1 MKIKPRTKK
10 IIVLSV
16 MVALLVA
23 TGVLNWALND
33 RLTASDPIDANAVT
47 ETFFSAYRSE
57 REATR
62 ESEFL
67 YLDAI
72 ISSETSS
79 EAAKTAAEE
88 QKLGLVERMEKEMQL
103 ESLVKAK
110 GFEDAIVTMSDSG
123 VNVVVGTAELT
134 AEQAAQIYDIVRS
147 ETDLTTDPR
156 ASGSRKRRT
165 PPRVRLFTPRPLTN

>member
-33 RLTASDPIDANAVT
+33 RLTASEPIDANAVT

-147 ETDLTTDPR
+147 ETDLTAGDVKIIPY
-156 ASGSRKRRT
+156 
-165 PPRVRLFTPRPLTN
+165 N

>member
-10 IIVLSV
+10 VIVLSV

-33 RLTASDPIDANAVT
+33 RLTADPVDANVVT
-47 ETFFSAYRSE
+47 ETFFAAYRSD

-79 EAAKTAAEE
+79 AEAKTAAEE
-88 QKLGLVERMEKEMQL
+88 QKLDLVERMEKELQL
-103 ESLVKAK
+103 ETLVKSK
-110 GFEDAIVTMSDSG
+110 GFEDAIVTVSDSG
-123 VNVVVGTAELT
+123 VNVVVGAAEVT
-134 AEQAAQIYDIVRS
+134 DAQAAQIYDIVQS
-147 ETDLTTDPR
+147 ETTFKAADVKIIPYD
-156 ASGSRKRRT
+156 
-165 PPRVRLFTPRPLTN
+165 

>member
-10 IIVLSV
+10 VIVLSV

-33 RLTASDPIDANAVT
+33 RLTADPVDANVVT
-47 ETFFSAYRSE
+47 ETFFAAYRSD

-79 EAAKTAAEE
+79 AEAKTAAED
-88 QKLGLVERMEKEMQL
+88 QKLDLVERMEKELQL
-103 ESLVKAK
+103 ETLVKSK
-110 GFEDAIVTMSDSG
+110 GFEDAIVTVSDSG
-123 VNVVVGTAELT
+123 VNVVVGAAEVT
-134 AEQAAQIYDIVRS
+134 DAQAAQIYDIVQS
-147 ETDLTTDPR
+147 ETTFKAADVKIIPY
-156 ASGSRKRRT
+156 
-165 PPRVRLFTPRPLTN
+165 N

>member
-10 IIVLSV
+10 ILVLSV
-16 MVALLVA
+16 MVALRVA
-23 TGVLNWALND
+23 TGVLNCALND
-33 RLTASDPIDANAVT
+33 RLTSGDPVDGNAVT
-47 ETFFSAYRSE
+47 ETFFAAYRSD

-72 ISSETSS
+72 ITTETSS

-88 QKLGLVERMEKEMQL
+88 QKLDLVERMETEMQL
-103 ESLVKAK
+103 ETLVKAK
-110 GFEDAIVTMSDSG
+110 GFDDAIVTLSDEG

-134 AEQAAQIYDIVRS
+134 AEQTAQIYDIIRS
-147 ETDLTTDPR
+147 ETDYSLADVKVIPY
-156 ASGSRKRRT
+156 
-165 PPRVRLFTPRPLTN
+165 N

>member
-147 ETDLTTDPR
+147 ETD
-156 ASGSRKRRT
+156 
-165 PPRVRLFTPRPLTN
+165 FTAGDVKIIPYN

>member
-123 VNVVVGTAELT
+123 VNVVVGTSPRNRRR
-134 AEQAAQIYDIVRS
+134 RS
-147 ETDLTTDPR
+147 TT
-156 ASGSRKRRT
+156 
-165 PPRVRLFTPRPLTN
+165 

>member
-10 IIVLSV
+10 VIVLSV

-33 RLTASDPIDANAVT
+33 RLTADPVDANVVT
-47 ETFFSAYRSE
+47 ETCIAAYRSD

-79 EAAKTAAEE
+79 AEAKTAAEE
-88 QKLGLVERMEKEMQL
+88 QKLDLVERMEKELQL
-103 ESLVKAK
+103 ETLVKSK
-110 GFEDAIVTMSDSG
+110 GFEDAIVTVSDSG
-123 VNVVVGTAELT
+123 VNVVVGAAEVT
-134 AEQAAQIYDIVRS
+134 DAQAAQIYDIVQS
-147 ETDLTTDPR
+147 ETTFKAADVKIIPY
-156 ASGSRKRRT
+156 
-165 PPRVRLFTPRPLTN
+165 N

>member
-33 RLTASDPIDANAVT
+33 RLIASDPIDANAVT

-147 ETDLTTDPR
+147 ETDLTAGDVKIIPY
-156 ASGSRKRRT
+156 
-165 PPRVRLFTPRPLTN
+165 N

>member
-10 IIVLSV
+10 VIVLSV

-33 RLTASDPIDANAVT
+33 RLTADPVDANVVA
-47 ETFFSAYRSE
+47 ETFFAAYRSD

-79 EAAKTAAEE
+79 AEAKTAAEE
-88 QKLGLVERMEKEMQL
+88 QKLDLVERMEKELQL
-103 ESLVKAK
+103 ETLVKSK
-110 GFEDAIVTMSDSG
+110 GFEDAIVTVSDSG
-123 VNVVVGTAELT
+123 VNVVVGAAEVT
-134 AEQAAQIYDIVRS
+134 DAQAAQIYDIVQS
-147 ETDLTTDPR
+147 ETTFKAADVKIIPY
-156 ASGSRKRRT
+156 
-165 PPRVRLFTPRPLTN
+165 N